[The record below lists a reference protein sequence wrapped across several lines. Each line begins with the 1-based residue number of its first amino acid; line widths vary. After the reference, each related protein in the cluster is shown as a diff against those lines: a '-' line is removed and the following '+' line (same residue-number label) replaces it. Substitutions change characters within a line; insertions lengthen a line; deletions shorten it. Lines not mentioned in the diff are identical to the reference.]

1 MKFFP
6 PLNYANT
13 AFENATAPFR
23 EIFNQSSGMTNRFYV
38 NGTAARFNQNDVF
51 EIWLVAPFNNTLAP
65 VPANT
70 VVNVTSSGI
79 KQIFVNNTLIASYY
93 PHNDINSS

>member
-13 AFENATAPFR
+13 AFENATAPVR
-23 EIFNQSSGMTNRFYV
+23 EIFNQSSGMTDRFYV
-38 NGTAARFNQNDVF
+38 NGTAARFNQNNVF
-51 EIWLVAPFNNTLAP
+51 QIWLVAPVNNTLAP

-70 VVNVTSSGI
+70 VSVTSSGI

-93 PHNDINSS
+93 PPTNINST